1 MRLQKNR
8 RGGLTQ
14 PKVTQNEQN
23 DDNDTDNVENIS
35 THKLFLLCDFTDGK
49 NARLSIEL
57 FSPSFLNVFAAKRM
71 SGWLASGSRLF
82 TGFRD
87 GFERAQ
93 VRSDL
98 IGRDEV
104 Q

>member
-14 PKVTQNEQN
+14 PKVTENEQN

-35 THKLFLLCDFTDGK
+35 THKLFLLCDVTDGK

-57 FSPSFLNVFAAKRM
+57 FPLHPLSILPRRGWPVGWPAVVGFSPVSATALNVRK
-71 SGWLASGSRLF
+71 
-82 TGFRD
+82 
-87 GFERAQ
+87 
-93 VRSDL
+93 SDL
-98 IGRDEV
+98 I
-104 Q
+104 